1 MTRSAYHLLALLLVS
16 APALFAQTPPTSGE
30 PAAAGRGGRGPIV
43 GGALPDVKLVDLFDR
58 NRDKYLDSTERK
70 AAREHLAA
78 NPQLRP
84 PTNLRP
90 GRNAGPGRPGARLT
104 PADVKSFP
112 GVPLYDPKV
121 LRTLFLEFED
131 ADWERQMV
139 EFHRTDVDLPAKLIV
154 DGKTYRDVG
163 VSFRGN
169 NSFTGVPDG
178 LKRSL
183 TLTLDF
189 LHPNQNLEGYR
200 NLHLLNA
207 NQDPTFLRSV
217 LYLHVA
223 RDYIPAEKANFV
235 RVVINGESWGV
246 YVNQQNFDKDFLR
259 DAFKTTDGARI
270 KSPNNSRGGG
280 LSYLGEDVNAYRRW
294 YEMRSKDDPR
304 VWADLIRLTRLLKE
318 TPPDRLAKAVEPLL
332 DVDGAL
338 RFLALDNALINND
351 GYWNDGSD
359 FNIYQDTKGRFH
371 LVPHDVNEGFRAAG
385 GARGVQL
392 DPFAT
397 IADTN
402 KALLNKLLAAP
413 ELRARYLGYIRDIT
427 EKWLDW
433 NRLGP
438 IVEQYRAVI
447 AEDVAADTRKIL
459 TTEEFTTG
467 VFGDGT
473 APPPPTTLKGFVDQR
488 RAFLLSHPEVSK
500 ARRP

>member
-1 MTRSAYHLLALLLVS
+1 MLTTARAFLAFLLLAQASPLS
-16 APALFAQTPPTSGE
+16 AQTPP
-30 PAAAGRGGRGPIV
+30 PASSPTPAAGRGGRGPIP
-43 GGALPDVKLVDLFDR
+43 GGVIPDVELVKKFDA
-58 NRDKYLDSTERK
+58 NRDKVLDAAERK
-70 AAREHLAA
+70 LAREYLAA

-84 PTNLRP
+84 PANIRA
-90 GRNAGPGRPGARLT
+90 GRNAGPGRPGARLS
-104 PADVKSFP
+104 PADVKRFP
-112 GVPLYDPKV
+112 GVPLYDPNT
-121 LRTLFLEFED
+121 LRTVFLEFED

-139 EFHRTDVDLPAKLIV
+139 ELHRTDVDLPAKITV
-154 DGKTYRDVG
+154 DGKTYRHVG
-163 VSFRGN
+163 VHFRGN

-183 TLTLDF
+183 TLTFDAV
-189 LHPNQNLEGYR
+189 HENQNLEGYR

-207 NQDPTFLRSV
+207 NQDPTFLRTA

-223 RDYIPAEKANFV
+223 RDYIPAQKANFV

-259 DAFKTTDGARI
+259 DAFKSTNGTRW
-270 KSPNNSRGGG
+270 KSPNNSLGGG
-280 LSYLGEDVNAYRRW
+280 LSYLGENIMSYKRW
-294 YEMRSKDDPR
+294 YEMRSKEDQKA
-304 VWADLIRLTRLLKE
+304 WTDLIRLTRLLRE
-318 TPPDRLAKAVEPLL
+318 TPPDRLAQTLEPVLN
-332 DVDGAL
+332 VDGAL

-359 FNIYQDTKGRFH
+359 FHLYQDERGRFH
-371 LVPHDVNEGFRAAG
+371 LLPHDVNEGFRAS

-413 ELRARYLGYIRDIT
+413 ELRARYLGYVRDIA

-438 IVEQYRAVI
+438 VVEQYREVI
-447 AEDVAADTRKIL
+447 A
-459 TTEEFTTG
+459 
-467 VFGDGT
+467 
-473 APPPPTTLKGFVDQR
+473 
-488 RAFLLSHPEVSK
+488 
-500 ARRP
+500 